1 MGETRPDVSLPGSG
15 DSALPSNGIEKAPGD
30 DKDHQDAEMHYHL
43 GIAYREM
50 ELFDYAITEF
60 EMASESSFMHF
71 DCCIMLG
78 TCYMERGDYDKSI
91 EYLKKAAGIRG
102 LSDERLARL
111 NFNLGLAYEASGMIR
126 EALDTFRQALS
137 LDRSLSEAQE
147 KIEKL
152 QTPPE

>member
-1 MGETRPDVSLPGSG
+1 
-15 DSALPSNGIEKAPGD
+15 
-30 DKDHQDAEMHYHL
+30 MHYHL

-60 EMASESSFMHF
+60 ELASESSSMRF

-78 TCYMERGDYDKSI
+78 TCYMDRGDYDKSI
-91 EYLKKAAGIRG
+91 EYFKRASGIRG

-111 NFNLGLAYEASGMIR
+111 HFNLGLAYEANGMIP
-126 EALDTFRQALS
+126 EAIDTFQHALN
-137 LDRSLSEAQE
+137 LDLSLSEAKE

-152 QTPPE
+152 QTPPQ